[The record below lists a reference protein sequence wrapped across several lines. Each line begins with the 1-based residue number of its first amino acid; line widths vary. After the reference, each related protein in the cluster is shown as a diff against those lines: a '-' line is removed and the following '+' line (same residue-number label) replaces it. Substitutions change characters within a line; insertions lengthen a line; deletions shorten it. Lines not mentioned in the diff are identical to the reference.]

1 MHLMRCG
8 VVRVCRGGQRVRRL
22 RPGHLLDGGGR
33 VAGVDVHLVRFCY
46 LPIRFPP
53 VHHRRFNGVL
63 RGKHVLGAGGGS
75 ERVRGVPCELVGR
88 REQDV
93 LCHLSCGFEPVVG

>member
-1 MHLMRCG
+1 MC
-8 VVRVCRGGQRVRRL
+8 
-22 RPGHLLDGGGR
+22 
-33 VAGVDVHLVRFCY
+33 LVRFCY

-53 VHHRRFNGVL
+53 VHHGRFNGVL
-63 RGKHVLGAGGGS
+63 PVEHVLGPCGGH
-75 ERVRGVPCELVGR
+75 ERVRGVPCELVGG